1 MLILSFFLNYSPLA
15 ILCIGFIATVLVL
28 GITIYSFVPI
38 RTFMPLMG
46 GSASMVIESS
56 RMLTALLPREGVA
69 WGDIST
75 SDNRQA
81 GFGENVGALVEGAVY
96 SSRKGEERSEVPD
109 ISEFASS
116 HSESQLLI
124 P

>member
-1 MLILSFFLNYSPLA
+1 
-15 ILCIGFIATVLVL
+15 
-28 GITIYSFVPI
+28 
-38 RTFMPLMG
+38 
-46 GSASMVIESS
+46 MVIESS

-96 SSRKGEERSEVPD
+96 SSRKGEERNEVPD

-116 HSESQLLI
+116 HSESQLLV